1 MRKRTQALS
10 LLLALALGMPPHGAS
25 AQTGGPADIV
35 LLLDTSRSVSGYY
48 GEVSDY
54 LTGPFL
60 KQFLRLGD
68 TFHLISFGGK
78 VQVEI
83 TRRVGG
89 AGDVETIA
97 ARLFLMYPLELA
109 SDVAG
114 ALQFAEKYAASL
126 PGDRRKRIV
135 LLTSAGE
142 EVRELVSAAA
152 ARLRGQGT
160 ELQFIP
166 VPPPLAAQ
174 PESLAVQSSRPAVP
188 PAAVPPQ
195 PVAPPPQR
203 EAPSLMAPVL
213 AAETPPAPAIPP
225 PIEIALPET
234 PSAVPQS
241 APPVEVLPPAAASSS
256 ISRPSGSVPF
266 AAAIAGGGA
275 TLLLL
280 LGGFIFLAAKRRRRR
295 PDRTAACAAVP
306 PSRPR
311 VPVLLAPRS
320 VPAVVSPASE
330 QSPVAVKEQTKDA
343 ARAAQETPPAKNA
356 PVKVEQSG
364 KMQQT
369 QTVAKAKTAE
379 AAQSAKPPAGASPV
393 PTALPL
399 PPAKDALVKAETAK
413 SAKSPAGVAGRPEG
427 ASPVPAPAAPPPSP
441 RQFRP
446 LPEDAPDE
454 NEGFDSPLVL
464 RLFVEDQ
471 TTAIGRRNIH
481 EVKPGAVLTIG
492 GGRSDFLIFLVPMPS
507 AIAELRF
514 DGAHCVF
521 VPRKPKY
528 FPDIS
533 SHEVPKCLGKTIRVI
548 SDRNYELHIRIER
561 YHAPLVTLNRLLNSV
576 SVPG

>member
-1 MRKRTQALS
+1 MRKRIQALS
-10 LLLALALGMPPHGAS
+10 LLLTLALGMPPHGAS
-25 AQTGGPADIV
+25 AQTGGPADIIM
-35 LLLDTSRSVSGYY
+35 LLDTSRSMSGYY

-78 VQVEI
+78 AQVEI

-97 ARLFLMYPLELA
+97 ARLLLMYPLEPA

-114 ALQFAEKYAASL
+114 ALQFAGKYAASL

-174 PESLAVQSSRPAVP
+174 LESPAAPSPTAVPPTPSVPQPALPVEVPPLAAAASPAVP
-188 PAAVPPQ
+188 
-195 PVAPPPQR
+195 
-203 EAPSLMAPVL
+203 
-213 AAETPPAPAIPP
+213 
-225 PIEIALPET
+225 
-234 PSAVPQS
+234 
-241 APPVEVLPPAAASSS
+241 
-256 ISRPSGSVPF
+256 RPSSGVPL
-266 AAAIAGGGA
+266 AAAIAGGGVV
-275 TLLLL
+275 LLL
-280 LGGFIFLAAKRRRRR
+280 LGGIIFLATKRCHRR
-295 PDRTAACAAVP
+295 PDRAVARAAVP
-306 PSRPR
+306 PPRPR
-311 VPVLLAPRS
+311 VPAPLAPCP
-320 VPAVVSPASE
+320 VPAAVSAPE
-330 QSPVAVKEQTKDA
+330 KRLTVKEQTKDA

-356 PVKVEQSG
+356 PVKVEQMG

-369 QTVAKAKTAE
+369 QTVAKAKIAE

-399 PPAKDALVKAETAK
+399 PPVKDALVKAETAK
-413 SAKSPAGVAGRPEG
+413 SAKSPAGFTAKPVV
-427 ASPVPAPAAPPPSP
+427 ASPPSAASPPAGFTDRPAGAFLPPPAVPLSPLTAPPLLPL

-446 LPEDAPDE
+446 LPKDAPDE
-454 NEGFDSPLVL
+454 NEGFDGPLVL
-464 RLFVEDQ
+464 RLFVEGQ

-481 EVKPGAVLTIG
+481 EVKPGAALTIG
-492 GGRSDFLIFLVPMPS
+492 GGRSDFLIFLVPMPP

-528 FPDIS
+528 FPDIG

-561 YHAPLVTLNRLLNSV
+561 YHDPLVTLNRLLNSV